1 LVSLGVDYP
10 PFYSLTKCLTVNDF
24 DADSSYAY
32 VLYPERNRF
41 YYSHSTGNLNEME
54 KERILKELG
63 EFGLHHRIQDIL
75 GAPSAEVIV
84 GIGDDA
90 AVFQPRNQP
99 IVITKDA
106 MVEDIHFRL
115 QWTTAA
121 DLAFKALAS
130 NISDLACKGARPA
143 YGLIAIGLPGETTV
157 AWIEEFYQTLAE
169 LRERWGLEIIGG
181 DTVRSPK
188 ILVSITAIG
197 YQIPKEPIRI
207 GTARPGDWILATGWL
222 GDAAA
227 GLDLLEKG
235 EYNPSDL
242 HQIFLI
248 DRFLRPDPRLKEAH
262 RILELARPSSM
273 TDVSDGLARD
283 LPKICSASSVGARVD
298 ADLLPRS
305 EALRAF
311 SAESAAYAWKGGE
324 DYELL
329 FTVSPSQADR
339 LLNAWDNPDCPL
351 TPIGEIISAE
361 EGIRLVNWEGP
372 EAPGYDHFR

>member
-1 LVSLGVDYP
+1 MKTNFARAS
-10 PFYSLTKCLTVNDF
+10 FYSELD
-24 DADSSYAY
+24 
-32 VLYPERNRF
+32 
-41 YYSHSTGNLNEME
+41 EMK

-63 EFGLHHRIQDIL
+63 EFGLHRRIQDIL
-75 GAPSAEVIV
+75 GAPSAEVVV

-90 AVFQPRNQP
+90 AVFQPQNRP

-115 QWTTAA
+115 QWTSAA
-121 DLAFKALAS
+121 DLAYKALAS

-157 AWIEEFYQTLAE
+157 AWIEEFYQTIAE
-169 LRERWGLEIIGG
+169 LRKQWDLEIIGG

-197 YQIPKEPIRI
+197 YQITQEPIRI
-207 GTARPGDWILATGWL
+207 GAARPGDWILTTGSL

-227 GLDLLEKG
+227 GLEILERG
-235 EYNPSDL
+235 EKNPND
-242 HQIFLI
+242 INRFFLI
-248 DRFLRPDPRLKEAH
+248 TRFLRPDPRLKEAH
-262 RILELARPSSM
+262 RILERTQISSM

-283 LPKICSASSVGARVD
+283 LPKICSASGVGARID
-298 ADLLPRS
+298 AALLPQS
-305 EALRAF
+305 AALRAY
-311 SAESAAYAWKGGE
+311 SPDSAAYAWRGGE

-329 FTVSPSQADR
+329 FTASPSQAD
-339 LLNAWDNPDCPL
+339 LLISSWNNSDCPL
-351 TPIGEIISAE
+351 TPIGEIIPSE

-372 EAPGYDHFR
+372 ETPGYDHFR